1 VIANDAKL
9 AREFNFLN
17 KLYLFDSEV
26 ICIIDND
33 AQFRAVHR
41 GLYLKRSVFHG
52 GDGQVP

>member
-26 ICIIDND
+26 IWIIDND